1 MNASCHLSSG
11 NRRWHF
17 LLIAAGLVLLGG
29 CGRHDTAPVPAPR
42 AAAPSA
48 ATNSST
54 NELTDLVFFYEP
66 PHRSQKKMEIL
77 ANIPP
82 APPSGASL
90 PVTDFK
96 LITYSN
102 TGGIEITLTAPSC
115 DLIYSPTSADAS
127 SAGPI
132 HAETGDGRFVID
144 GTGFLW
150 RQEGTN
156 ATLIISN
163 HVTTTVQKELLAAG
177 GAPTNARA
185 ASGTNQFVKISSDQ
199 FTYDRVAG
207 LVTYSGHVGA
217 EDDQL
222 QLSSGV
228 ITLQRAADGPIRGLV
243 ADTNVV
249 IISKSSSDRF
259 TGNHA
264 VYVGGTNGA
273 QFVTLTGDPRW
284 QGADGQGTAGEFVFD
299 HANHTFQARDNARFQ
314 LLLSGTNNP
323 GGFLLAPGPVEPRST
338 NGPPQ
343 FADVSADNL
352 TMQLPVSNGP
362 PQSVIADGHVV
373 IVDEAGGGRAQ
384 ASRAISS
391 PAENLLELLGQ
402 AQYQSGDL
410 FTSAE
415 QLTLNKTTR
424 AISARTNALLRFPP
438 SALGKSAAFGKFL
451 SANST
456 RTTNGLIEVT
466 SGDYDYQ
473 NNELAFHDHVKAG
486 YSAAGV
492 NLGTL
497 DCGALAVD
505 FHSNG
510 VDRIVAEQNVHL
522 RQPPSVDAR
531 GRTTEGTFD
540 TQRVEIQMRTNGF
553 IDTVHA
559 TGGVTASQ
567 TQTAAGVSP
576 VHLTLA
582 ADTLT
587 APFLPNTNQVE
598 SVTADGNVRLARD
611 EVSARGA
618 KVVYTSTNQTAV
630 LTGNP
635 LLVLPHV
642 QITATDAVVYDR
654 VLNIFQVIGNPQTL
668 ANGLATGSNALVP
681 PAARKKK
688 TP

>member
-1 MNASCHLSSG
+1 M
-11 NRRWHF
+11 
-17 LLIAAGLVLLGG
+17 LGG
-29 CGRHDTAPVPAPR
+29 CGRHEFAPTPAPR
-42 AAAPSA
+42 AAVPTA

-115 DLIYSPTSADAS
+115 DLVYTPTDASAS

-156 ATLIISN
+156 ASLVISN
-163 HVTTTVQKELLAAG
+163 RVTTTVQKELLTAG
-177 GAPTNARA
+177 SATNFRA

-199 FTYDRVAG
+199 FNYDRGAG

-222 QLSSGV
+222 ELHSSV
-228 ITLQRAADGPIRGLV
+228 VTLQRAANGPIQGLV

-264 VYVGGTNGA
+264 VYAGGSNDA

-284 QGADGQGTAGEFVFD
+284 QGGDGLSGGTAGAFVFD
-299 HANHTFQARDNARFQ
+299 HASHTFQARDDAHFH
-314 LLLSGTNNP
+314 LFLSATNSP
-323 GGFLLAPGPVEPRST
+323 AGFFLATEPVTPRST

-352 TMQLPVSNGP
+352 TMQLPASNGP

-373 IVDEAGGGRAQ
+373 IVDEGGGGRAS
-384 ASRAISS
+384 ANRAVSS
-391 PAENLLELLGQ
+391 PSEGLLELLGQ

-415 QLTLNKTTR
+415 QLTLNQKTR

-438 SALGKSAAFGKFL
+438 SALGRSAAFSKLL
-451 SANST
+451 SANSA
-456 RTTNGLIEVT
+456 RTTNGLVEVT
-466 SGDYDYQ
+466 SGAYDYQ
-473 NNELAFHDHVKAG
+473 DNSLAFHDRVKAA

-492 NLGTL
+492 PLGTL
-497 DCGALAVD
+497 DCGSLQLD
-505 FHSNG
+505 FHSNL
-510 VDRIVAEQNVHL
+510 VERIVAEQNVHL
-522 RQPPSVDAR
+522 YQPPSVDAH

-540 TQRVEIQMRTNGF
+540 TQRVEIQMRANGYL
-553 IDTVHA
+553 DTVHA

-567 TQTAAGVSP
+567 TQTKAGATP
-576 VHLTLA
+576 VHLSLA

-587 APFLPNTNQVE
+587 APFLPDANQVE

-654 VLNIFQVIGNPQTL
+654 VRNIFQVIGNPQTL
-668 ANGLATGSNALVP
+668 ANLPATGSNALVP

-688 TP
+688 AP